1 MEERLKKYDKMSLGI
16 IVGIILTVGGFL
28 LSYPVLTRGL
38 DMSFSQ
44 YVNYAQHGADKQ
56 NIMIFCLLPN
66 MFLFYFTNFRWHLN
80 GFTKGLVG
88 VTLLFGLLLVIL
100 TVL

>member
-1 MEERLKKYDKMSLGI
+1 MEDRMEKYDKMSYGI
-16 IVGIILTVGGFL
+16 IVGIILTVGGFF
-28 LSYPVLTRGL
+28 LSYPILTRGT
-38 DMSFSQ
+38 DMAFADYIN
-44 YVNYAQHGADKQ
+44 YVQHGADRQ

-100 TVL
+100 TIF